1 MFLSEL
7 KVPDLNAREIGITEG
22 LLKKNQEFLFRQGIM
37 NTPIFMHM
45 YRYI

>member
-22 LLKKNQEFLFRQGIM
+22 LLKKIKNFFLDRV
-37 NTPIFMHM
+37 
-45 YRYI
+45 